1 MTENGESMVNPT
13 SRLGCLCI
21 GVDLSSS
28 EVSIFLS
35 ALEGAFFLFRK
46 HLKRWEIWDILA
58 KFIHIHI
65 FHIYIYLRH
74 MKYT

>member
-35 ALEGAFFLFRK
+35 ALEGAGFFSK
-46 HLKRWEIWDILA
+46 TSEKMG
-58 KFIHIHI
+58 
-65 FHIYIYLRH
+65 H
-74 MKYT
+74 MED